1 MATNKKTQLEA
12 ARQRKVEGLDASLF
26 VGKDF
31 KRRKMLNR
39 RSKNKIV
46 KYIIKNSTDNSTTAE
61 SSSSRMD
68 GSSFLMVH
76 TFLLAIVEALIIAF
90 HIA

>member
-31 KRRKMLNR
+31 KRRRMLKR
-39 RSKNKIV
+39 RSKKKKVINMI
-46 KYIIKNSTDNSTTAE
+46 NNNSTTE

-76 TFLLAIVEALIIAF
+76 TFLLAILEALIIAF
-90 HIA
+90 HNA